1 MDEAT
6 PLPLLRREW
15 LARQSLRPVTAP
27 RALVDAVGA
36 IGWVP
41 APVGASMVLALR
53 ARGLIAHRAE
63 LDEAV
68 LRKGELAV
76 VPGPRG
82 MAWLCPCADAALV
95 RSFSVADHAARE
107 ARVASACALTA
118 KDLTGARDAL
128 RAALDA
134 PRTAEELRAKLP
146 PAFTRPL
153 GSVGQRAGAFTTAGL
168 VLRGMWCV
176 GEVVRAPASGR
187 VDGDAFTYAIDPRP
201 RVTPNAAEAVDLVAA
216 RWFNAH
222 GPASARTF
230 AAAFGIAAGRASAA
244 LKPLHLKAIHAEELD
259 DHLLTP
265 GGVEA
270 APWAE
275 PEVVFLGLR
284 DPLTDAMPSLS
295 GLVAAPLAKSLMMRH
310 LGPGPVVLVDGEVRG
325 AWSVDAVGRVIV
337 RPVGLVSPELFAR
350 MTAEGER
357 VARFVAESFGGA
369 PALHGTALPRLLPP
383 LTAEIGGG
391 L

>member
-15 LARQSLRPVTAP
+15 LARQRLRPGAAP
-27 RALVDAVGA
+27 LGLTEAVGA

-41 APVGASMVLALR
+41 APVGASLVLALR
-53 ARGLIAHRAE
+53 ARGLIAHRTE

-68 LRKGELAV
+68 LRRGELAV

-82 MAWLCPCADAALV
+82 MAWLCPTADAALV

-118 KDLTGARDAL
+118 KDLSGARDAL

-146 PAFTRPL
+146 PAYTRPL
-153 GSVGQRAGAFTTAGL
+153 GTPGQRAGALTIAGL

-176 GEVVRAPASGR
+176 GEVARAPASGR
-187 VDGDAFTYAIDPRP
+187 IDGDVFTYAVDPRP

-216 RWFNAH
+216 RWFGAH
-222 GPASARTF
+222 APASARAF

-244 LKPLHLKAIHAEELD
+244 IKPLQLKGIHAAELD
-259 DHLLTP
+259 DHLLGP
-265 GGVEA
+265 GDLA
-270 APWAE
+270 PAPWGE

-284 DPLTDAMPSLS
+284 DPLTDAMPSLA
-295 GLVAAPLAKSLMMRH
+295 GLVAPPLAKSLMMRH
-310 LGPGPVVLVDGEVRG
+310 LGPGPLVLVDGEVR
-325 AWSVDAVGRVIV
+325 AQWSVDAAGRVAV
-337 RPVGLVSPELFAR
+337 RPVGLVSPDLYAR
-350 MTAEGER
+350 VVAEGER
-357 VARFVAESFGGA
+357 LGRFIAESLGSA